1 MNGLK
6 LDSALAI
13 LRRSNI
19 ELAAPPGSP
28 DYLQQVIDG
37 LVTVIAIDPLTGLGN
52 RRRLDEELERQS
64 QLVKRAKF
72 VSVLVADLDGF
83 KRVNDSHG
91 HDIGDSVLRQ
101 AAAVVR
107 RTVRDSDIAT
117 RMGGEEFAIILPD
130 TDIKVAAEVAERL
143 RRAFIAE
150 QFGDQISPLTVSI
163 GVASLKCGEHPNECI
178 KRADACLYAAKR
190 SGRNR
195 VVVDLGDP
203 DQSGSL

>member
-64 QLVKRAKF
+64 QLAKRAKF

-117 RMGGEEFAIILPD
+117 RMGGEEFAIIVD
-130 TDIKVAAEVAERL
+130 AATK
-143 RRAFIAE
+143 
-150 QFGDQISPLTVSI
+150 G
-163 GVASLKCGEHPNECI
+163 
-178 KRADACLYAAKR
+178 
-190 SGRNR
+190 
-195 VVVDLGDP
+195 
-203 DQSGSL
+203 

>member
-1 MNGLK
+1 MPAGMGLFIGEQMNGLK

-83 KRVNDSHG
+83 KCVNDSHG

-101 AAAVVR
+101 AAVVR
-107 RTVRDSDIAT
+107 RSSNRPGQRHCNAD
-117 RMGGEEFAIILPD
+117 G
-130 TDIKVAAEVAERL
+130 
-143 RRAFIAE
+143 RR
-150 QFGDQISPLTVSI
+150 
-163 GVASLKCGEHPNECI
+163 GVCHHP
-178 KRADACLYAAKR
+178 
-190 SGRNR
+190 
-195 VVVDLGDP
+195 P
-203 DQSGSL
+203 

>member
-1 MNGLK
+1 MSSLK
-6 LDSALAI
+6 LDNALAI
-13 LRRSNI
+13 LRRSGI
-19 ELAAPPGSP
+19 ELAAPPDSP
-28 DYLQQVIDG
+28 EYLQQVVDG

-64 QLVKRAKF
+64 LSVKRAKQ

-83 KRVNDSHG
+83 KRINDSHG
-91 HDIGDSVLRQ
+91 HNVGDDVLRQ
-101 AAAVVR
+101 AATVVR
-107 RTVRDSDIAT
+107 RTVRDSDVAT

-130 TDIKVAAEVAERL
+130 TPIKVATEVAERI
-143 RRAFIAE
+143 RKAFIAE
-150 QFGDQISPLTVSI
+150 SFGVEIGPLTVSI
-163 GVASLKCGEHPNECI
+163 GVASLKRGERPDECI

-203 DQSGSL
+203 DQTGSL

>member
-1 MNGLK
+1 MSSLK
-6 LDSALAI
+6 LDNALAI
-13 LRRSNI
+13 LRRSGI
-19 ELAAPPGSP
+19 ELAAPPDSP
-28 DYLQQVIDG
+28 DYLQQVVDG

-64 QLVKRAKF
+64 LSVKRAKQ

-83 KRVNDSHG
+83 KRINDSHG
-91 HDIGDSVLRQ
+91 HNVGDDVLRQ
-101 AAAVVR
+101 AATVVR

-130 TDIKVAAEVAERL
+130 TPIKIAAEVAERI
-143 RRAFIAE
+143 RKAFISEPFSAE
-150 QFGDQISPLTVSI
+150 IGPLTVSI
-163 GVASLKCGEHPNECI
+163 GVASLKRGERPDECI

-203 DQSGSL
+203 DQTGSL